1 MSAWMKRN
9 PVWTAVLVLVL
20 AVLLGAMCSAADGR
34 TPMVPI

>member
-9 PVWTAVLVLVL
+9 AAWIVVVLAL